1 MVNSPVGALGSSFV
15 GCWSERYRIDDRER
29 ELFDVLGPRVA
40 ERGYFVM
47 DEFLA
52 VGEWKSRR
60 ARKHLAGNDPA
71 DVEDLTRMG
80 LAAPPRLKHRV
91 LDLLAGVGPPM
102 ASALLTVWNQADFTI
117 IDVRALETLRAHGA
131 LADGRTR
138 YVTYLDRCRTIAAEA
153 CCSTCD
159 RSVSCGGSTGDR
171 SSTIDSVWRR
181 LLV

>member
-40 ERGYFVM
+40 ERG
-47 DEFLA
+47 
-52 VGEWKSRR
+52 
-60 ARKHLAGNDPA
+60 KHLAGNDPA

-91 LDLLAGVGPPM
+91 LDLLAGVGLPM